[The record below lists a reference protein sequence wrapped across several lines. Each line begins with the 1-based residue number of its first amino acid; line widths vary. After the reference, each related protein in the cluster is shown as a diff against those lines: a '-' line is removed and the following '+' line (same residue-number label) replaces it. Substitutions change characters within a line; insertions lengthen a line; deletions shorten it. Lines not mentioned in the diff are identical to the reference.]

1 MSLAEPQERAV
12 KRTVAL
18 AGATG
23 LVGRSILAGLLA
35 DKSVQSVHVLG
46 RRNPRVAHARITGHI
61 VDFAALPPLPP
72 VDEVYLALG
81 TTIKVAGSQA
91 AFRAVDFDANL
102 AVGRAAL
109 AAGARRCGLVSA
121 MGANA
126 KSGLFYNRVKG
137 ELEEALAQLPFEG
150 LVIARPS
157 LLMGDRVALGQPER
171 PLEKVSAVPMKVF
184 GPLIPANYR
193 AIGAAQVARTLLART
208 PWAEGRAVV
217 LGRDE
222 PGARR
227 VVFSRPGT
235 KFCFCPLLQY
245 CPLGSSSVSRRRL
258 SGRLETPDKQQQ
270 RDCGQCQPR
279 NDTEA
284 IHEGQQAHLM
294 LQLLV

>member
-1 MSLAEPQERAV
+1 MSLAEPQSV

-23 LVGRSILAGLLA
+23 LVGRSILEGLLA
-35 DKSVQSVHVLG
+35 DPSVQSVHVMG

-61 VDFAALPPLPP
+61 VDFAALPALPP

-102 AVGRAAL
+102 AVARAAL

-126 KSGLFYNRVKG
+126 KSGVFYNRVKG
-137 ELEEALAQLPFEG
+137 ELEEALAGLPFEG

-157 LLMGDRVALGQPER
+157 LLTGDRASLGQPER
-171 PLEKVSAVPMKVF
+171 PLEMVSAVFMKML

-193 AIGAAQVARTLLART
+193 AIAAAQVARTLLART
-208 PWAEGRAVV
+208 PSAEGRVVV
-217 LGRDE
+217 L
-222 PGARR
+222 
-227 VVFSRPGT
+227 
-235 KFCFCPLLQY
+235 
-245 CPLGSSSVSRRRL
+245 
-258 SGRLETPDKQQQ
+258 SGEM
-270 RDCGQCQPR
+270 QPR
-279 NDTEA
+279 
-284 IHEGQQAHLM
+284 
-294 LQLLV
+294 